1 MKSKLLQLSTFLAAF
16 FGLAQFATAQYCT
29 PTYSISCSTYQ
40 MTVNSFSTTGGSVN
54 ITNNNQGCSSG
65 NGYTY
70 YSTLGHTT
78 SPASTVGYSVSVGP
92 NYPVHVYIWV
102 DYNADGDFYDSG
114 ELVASTSYVAASATW
129 TGSFTIPGN
138 AAVGTT
144 RMRIRTLYYGS
155 SGMHPCN
162 NLPYGEA
169 EDYNFSILPPYAN
182 DAGIAE
188 ILNPT
193 VPTCDL
199 DSVDIS
205 VAVQNLGSDT
215 LQNCSIYYQV
225 NTSTP
230 VAMYYTGS
238 VAPQGGLDTVTI
250 GNVSFNNG
258 DDLTVWTE
266 LPNGVTDS
274 LSSND
279 EQSMVTST
287 GLTGTYAI
295 PGDYATINDAA
306 DDLHTFGVCGDVV
319 FNLAT
324 GTYNEQV
331 TFNEI
336 LGTDE
341 NNTVTFK
348 SASGNRND
356 VLIQYD
362 ASGSTDNYVVQFDG
376 GDWITFKDLRMKA
389 LEQYTYGAVL
399 SVKTGSDNNTIEN
412 CWLKGN
418 SYQTTSNFSA
428 TIRWE
433 GNSAGFT
440 LSNSLVENG
449 SASIYM
455 VSGNTS
461 SPSEDMTIQGNI
473 IRNALY
479 YQMYMYAIDGFILDD
494 NTITNDS
501 ALYGGNYGYS
511 QLYMYSVNNF
521 DITKN
526 YIGHDVGQSYYY
538 PIYMNACIGRNNPR
552 SQFSNNCIFQATP
565 GATSYG
571 YYTMYAPGSGIMD
584 FHNNSITRRGGYSN
598 YPTLYIANGGLIS
611 MKNNSIANLS
621 SGYALQVAGGFSI
634 SESDYNNIYTASG
647 SPVYF
652 GTSQYSTLEA
662 YQNATGNDM
671 NSVQTDPNFE
681 TSLTCITCND
691 TLSNAGQVLANNTED
706 ISGNVRSV
714 LHPDIGA
721 VEFVDP
727 GSFTLGGDDTICGSE
742 AIIEAGP
749 AQSVTWNVN
758 NQTSTQS
765 SVTLTATNEPV
776 TYNISVSITT
786 EYCGSGSDNAIIRL
800 IPDATLDSAS
810 HICSDETLDLEPG
823 GGSGATFS
831 WSTGENTS
839 SITVAEAG
847 TYSVNKME
855 DGCESEA
862 TIVIT
867 QSQGVEI
874 ADLDACEADLPIS
887 IDASIMNGTSY
898 AWSGGSSINTAS
910 NDFSD
915 AGTYSV
921 TATDSYGCFSSD
933 DFGLTVLEEP
943 TAAITETHTGNAYFF
958 DGTSSLFISQSTSYL
973 WDFGYNGQTATTP
986 TASIVYPWS
995 DPSALATY
1003 TVTLSIDN
1011 GCGTDVDQMN
1021 ITPDQLGIDAIA
1033 EGSFGLYPNPATDN
1047 VNFVLSAAAPSQGTV
1062 QVLDLAGRTLSSQII
1077 SAGQWTG
1084 ELDVTGLASGSYLV
1098 KVIVDDNSSVN
1109 TLIKQ

>member
-1 MKSKLLQLSTFLAAF
+1 
-16 FGLAQFATAQYCT
+16 
-29 PTYSISCSTYQ
+29 

-691 TLSNAGQVLANNTED
+691 TLSKAGQVLANNTED